1 MSGLILLAG
10 KSFVIAGGALLLL
23 KLMQNR
29 SAADRSWVA
38 HLALAILLIVPVAS
52 FAMPALDVVGPE
64 LLVGRTEV
72 QSTTRLLPPAV
83 GQRVRVSVAATPPR
97 GPVADQPERASASID
112 WLFWGYIAPTAAL
125 LLLTLIAMTRLAF
138 LRARATVL
146 VDAPWLTALARAQKR
161 MGFKHG
167 TALLTSDELPSPIS
181 WGVIRPVILLNSEA
195 VESHNEAEAIITH
208 ELAHVARLDWAKLL
222 LARAAVALFWF
233 NPFVWLLAR
242 EAHQLREEAADDA
255 VLATDIDGAEYA
267 SLLVGVAR
275 HECRGILVGA
285 HGVASGRNSLTRRVK
300 RILDSAARRASGGWR
315 WRSAAAFFAAGL
327 AVSTAALNLVPAAA
341 TSPNRLIDSG
351 PVARR
356 SSASGPLAAHASTGA
371 PLAASDSTDLDGITM
386 GTSPRAGEPGETGL
400 HPLNASSNIMNDGQG
415 VLRSSDGSTMATVA
429 PKASARGSTI
439 LQNSNGSMLA
449 LANTNV
455 VLRLTVATS
464 SSSQAPTSA
473 DAAME
478 RAIAMKTVGITPEY
492 AAAIRAAAP
501 QLRISDDDMVELKR
515 AGVTAGFIQEL
526 ARLGYRNVSADDIA
540 RACVVGLRE
549 DYIHALASAGYD
561 RLPLHELNQ
570 LKSAGITPADVERFR
585 QAGYDHIDPEKL
597 LQLKKLGITPEDIR
611 ASERNGP

>member
-10 KSFVIAGGALLLL
+10 KSFLIAGGALLLL
-23 KLMQNR
+23 KLTQNR
-29 SAADRSWVA
+29 SAADRSWIA
-38 HLALAILLIVPVAS
+38 HLALAILLIVPVTS
-52 FAMPALDVVGPE
+52 FAIPTLDVVGPE
-64 LLVGRTEV
+64 ILVGRTEV
-72 QSTTRLLPPAV
+72 QSATRVLPPAI
-83 GQRVRVSVAATPPR
+83 GEPVRVSVASTSAR
-97 GPVADQPERASASID
+97 APVAGQPERDGAPID
-112 WLFWGYIAPTAAL
+112 WRFWGYVAPATAL
-125 LLLTLIAMTRLAF
+125 LLLTLIAMIRLAI

-222 LARAAVALFWF
+222 LARVAVALFWF
-233 NPFVWLLAR
+233 NPFIWLLAR

-255 VLATDIDGAEYA
+255 VLATDIDDAEYA
-267 SLLVGVAR
+267 NLLVGVAR

-285 HGVASGRNSLTRRVK
+285 HGVAPGRNSLTRRVK
-300 RILDSAARRASGGWR
+300 RILDSAARRAPGGWR
-315 WRSAAAFFAAGL
+315 WRSAAAFFAAGV
-327 AVSTAALNLVPAAA
+327 AIPTAALNLVPAAA
-341 TSPNRLIDSG
+341 TAPNHLMGDN

-356 SSASGPLAAHASTGA
+356 SGASRPLAALAGTGPA
-371 PLAASDSTDLDGITM
+371 PAASDSTNLDVIRM
-386 GTSPRAGEPGETGL
+386 GTSPRAGEPDETKRRSV
-400 HPLNASSNIMNDGQG
+400 NISSDIGNDG
-415 VLRSSDGSTMATVA
+415 
-429 PKASARGSTI
+429 P
-439 LQNSNGSMLA
+439 QNSSGSISTFA
-449 LANTNV
+449 DANPV
-455 VLRLTVATS
+455 SRLTVTPS
-464 SSSQAPTSA
+464 SSSQAPASS

-478 RAIAMKTVGITPEY
+478 RAIAMKTAGITPGY

-501 QLRISDDDMVELKR
+501 ERRISDDDMVQLKR

-526 ARLGYRNVSADDIA
+526 ARLGYRNPTVEDIA
-540 RACVVGLRE
+540 RACAMGLRE

-561 RLPLHELNQ
+561 RLSLHELNQ
-570 LKSAGITPADVERFR
+570 FKTVGVTPADVERFR

-597 LQLKKLGITPEDIR
+597 LQLKRLGITPEDIR